1 MNDPLREK
9 VFSVGGRYIF
19 KERKGEEIMNNL
31 TVKGTQ
37 EFLGKEI
44 PVIEGGFG
52 EGKKVILAKTIAEI
66 HEMRTDKVNALI
78 RDNIDE
84 FENGVD
90 ILDLKTKPC
99 QGYVL
104 ENNLFTKAQWGN
116 AKNIYLLSEQGY
128 MALVMLMRTEKAK
141 EIRKKLRKEYFTM
154 REIIKSD
161 SYMIQNPVERALA
174 WIEEEKI
181 RQKQQLQLEQQ
192 KPLVDAYKQFLDTG
206 DNMDFAT
213 LGKHLG
219 IGRNKLMA
227 KLREWKV
234 LQGEIIF
241 YQGQEWKSDKY
252 NIPYQKFI
260 DRGLFVVKQKRI
272 KTGQYKSVTL
282 VTPLGATAIAKK
294 IKKEGLI

>member
-1 MNDPLREK
+1 MELQ
-9 VFSVGGRYIF
+9 
-19 KERKGEEIMNNL
+19 
-31 TVKGTQ
+31 VKGTQ
-37 EFLGKEI
+37 SFMGKEI

-141 EIRKKLRKEYFTM
+141 EIRKQLRKEYFAM
-154 REIIKSD
+154 REIINSNEQLKAKLLLDIYNGGQEGIVASK
-161 SYMIQNPVERALA
+161 ELA
-174 WIEEEKI
+174 KLEKKPLLEKI
-181 RQKQQLQLEQQ
+181 EKDKPKVNYFDDFMNSNGLYTSTQVAKLFKFKSAQQFNKTLNENRIIFKQGKSWLPYSEVDKTWFKVIVGEKEGHNYSNLKITPKGIMALSKILEIEINKTDLQQL
-192 KPLVDAYKQFLDTG
+192 A
-206 DNMDFAT
+206 
-213 LGKHLG
+213 
-219 IGRNKLMA
+219 
-227 KLREWKV
+227 
-234 LQGEIIF
+234 
-241 YQGQEWKSDKY
+241 
-252 NIPYQKFI
+252 
-260 DRGLFVVKQKRI
+260 
-272 KTGQYKSVTL
+272 
-282 VTPLGATAIAKK
+282 
-294 IKKEGLI
+294 

>member
-1 MNDPLREK
+1 
-9 VFSVGGRYIF
+9 
-19 KERKGEEIMNNL
+19 MNNL
-31 TVKGTQ
+31 TVNGTQ
-37 EFLGKEI
+37 EFLGREI

-52 EGKKVILAKTIAEI
+52 NGKKVILAKTIAEI

-161 SYMIQNPVERALA
+161 SYMIQDPVKRALA

-181 RQKQQLQLEQQ
+181 RQKQQLQLEKQ
-192 KPLVDAYKQFLDTG
+192 KPLVDAYKQFLDAG
-206 DNMDFAT
+206 ENMDFAT

-227 KLREWKV
+227 QLREWKV
-234 LQGEIIF
+234 LMTDEYTVMGVKQTG
-241 YQGQEWKSDKY
+241 DKH
-252 NIPYQKFI
+252 NQPYQKYM
-260 DRGLFVVKQKRI
+260 DKGLFVVKQKRI
-272 KTGQYKSVTL
+272 KTGQYKPVTL

-294 IKKEGLI
+294 LKKEGLI

>member
-1 MNDPLREK
+1 M
-9 VFSVGGRYIF
+9 
-19 KERKGEEIMNNL
+19 
-31 TVKGTQ
+31 T
-37 EFLGKEI
+37 
-44 PVIEGGFG
+44 
-52 EGKKVILAKTIAEI
+52 
-66 HEMRTDKVNALI
+66 
-78 RDNIDE
+78 
-84 FENGVD
+84 
-90 ILDLKTKPC
+90 TKPC

-116 AKNIYLLSEQGY
+116 AKNLYLLSEQGY

-181 RQKQQLQLEQQ
+181 RQKQQLQLEKQT
-192 KPLVDAYKQFLDTG
+192 PLVDAYKQFLDTG

-227 KLREWKV
+227 QRREWKV